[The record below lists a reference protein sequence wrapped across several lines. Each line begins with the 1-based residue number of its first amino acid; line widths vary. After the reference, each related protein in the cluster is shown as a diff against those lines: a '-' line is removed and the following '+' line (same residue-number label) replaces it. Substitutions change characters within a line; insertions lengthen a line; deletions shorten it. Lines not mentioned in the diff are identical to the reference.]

1 MPSRD
6 APIRLELLGGID
18 LRGIDRTQADALLA
32 QPKLTALLAFLA
44 LAPDARLQRR
54 DRVVGLLWPELDQA
68 RARAALR
75 KALHA
80 VRSALGT
87 NALRARGD
95 EEIGLDPDVVGCDA
109 AELRSAADSGALL
122 RAVEIGRGELMP
134 GFHLAGCAEFGQW
147 LDAERA
153 EMRELGAA
161 AAWAMARRFEED
173 RELTDAASMARKAA
187 RYSFDDERILRRTMT
202 MLMRLGDRAGALAL
216 YQEFARR
223 MRTDLGADP
232 SAETTRL
239 ADTLRTQG

>member
-1 MPSRD
+1 MSAQD
-6 APIRLELLGGID
+6 APIRLELLGGIE
-18 LRGIDRTQADALLA
+18 LRGVDRAQADELLA

-44 LAPDARLQRR
+44 LAPEARLQRR
-54 DRVVGLLWPELDQA
+54 DRIVGLLWPELDQT

-80 VRSALGT
+80 VRSVLGA

-95 EEIGLDPDVVGCDA
+95 EEVGLDPAVVRCDA
-109 AELRSAADSGALL
+109 AELRSATDSGALL

-134 GFHLAGCAEFGQW
+134 GFHLSGCAEFGQW

-173 RELTDAASMARKAA
+173 QELTDAASMARRAA

-223 MRTDLGADP
+223 MRTDLGAEP

-239 ADTLRTQG
+239 ADTLRTQA